1 MTDSFLLV
9 VAPWIIFGVCLILLW
24 IRLLCARRSGDRSP
38 ELRRRRDDEP
48 EQEPGQEQPMRRDDN
63 PRRRVTRRA
72 GRL

>member
-1 MTDSFLLV
+1 MIDSFLLV

-24 IRLLCARRSGDRSP
+24 IRLLCARRTGDRSP
-38 ELRRRRDDEP
+38 GLRRRRDDEP
-48 EQEPGQEQPMRRDDN
+48 EQEQPMRRDDN

>member
-9 VAPWIIFGVCLILLW
+9 VAPWIIFGVCLILLC
-24 IRLLCARRSGDRSP
+24 IRLLCARRAGDRSP
-38 ELRRRRDDEP
+38 ELRRSPDDDP
-48 EQEPGQEQPMRRDDN
+48 EQEQPMRRDDS

>member
-24 IRLLCARRSGDRSP
+24 IRLLCARRAGDRSAEP
-38 ELRRRRDDEP
+38 RRSRDDEP
-48 EQEPGQEQPMRRDDN
+48 EQEQPMRRDDN
-63 PRRRVTRRA
+63 PRRRASRRA